1 MRRPTPDHGQN
12 RTLTQRMKFASASPK
27 ATRRIGPGIP
37 PRTSEFQKPNRAA
50 IAGTVV
56 SSGRAFR
63 GVLFGAGRAAQ
74 DPLPRH
80 PEGGL
85 ALAAAAHNL
94 VRLPKLLG
102 AVA

>member
-1 MRRPTPDHGQN
+1 
-12 RTLTQRMKFASASPK
+12 MKFASASPK

-50 IAGTVV
+50 IAVTVV

-74 DPLPRH
+74 FR
-80 PEGGL
+80 GTRKVGWMFT
-85 ALAAAAHNL
+85 LAAAAHNL